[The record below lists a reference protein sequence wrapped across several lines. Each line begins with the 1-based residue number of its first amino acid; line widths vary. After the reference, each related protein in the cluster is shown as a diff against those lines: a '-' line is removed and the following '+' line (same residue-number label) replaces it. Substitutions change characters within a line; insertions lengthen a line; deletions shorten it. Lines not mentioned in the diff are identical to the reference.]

1 MTHMLLQKNDVR
13 SYKSGGSMNVHTR
26 RELSIVS
33 HVITRAQYEIQQQ
46 AGIEVVLIP
55 RYSNKLVEED
65 VKQLFESMCECWN
78 VQLEWVS
85 DKSRANDRPTMRKLL
100 WMAGKKK
107 FPHISYS
114 LLASLTGASD
124 HAGVIK
130 GIRSGY
136 NWLNVKDEKILK
148 YYEPVKSYFE
158 EFKEEQ
164 V

>member
-1 MTHMLLQKNDVR
+1 MLLQKNHATT
-13 SYKSGGSMNVHTR
+13 YKNGSTMNLHTR

-46 AGIEVVLIP
+46 AGIEVILIP
-55 RYSNKLVEED
+55 RYSNKMMEDD
-65 VKQLFESMCECWN
+65 VKQLFEAMCDCWN
-78 VQLEWVS
+78 VQLAWVS

-100 WMAGKKK
+100 WMVGKKK
-107 FPHISYS
+107 FPQMPYS
-114 LLASLTGASD
+114 MLANLTGATD

-136 NWLNVKDEKILK
+136 NWLNVHDEKFLK
-148 YYEPVKSYFE
+148 YYEPVKGYFDE
-158 EFKEEQ
+158 LQPAQ

>member
-1 MTHMLLQKNDVR
+1 MTHMLLQKNHPTT
-13 SYKSGGSMNVHTR
+13 YKNGNTMNVHTR

-46 AGIEVVLIP
+46 AGIEVILIP
-55 RYSNKLVEED
+55 RYSNKMMEDD
-65 VKQLFESMCECWN
+65 VKQLFEAMCDCWN
-78 VQLEWVS
+78 VQLAWVS

-100 WMAGKKK
+100 WMVGKKK
-107 FPHISYS
+107 FPQMPYS
-114 LLASLTGASD
+114 MLANLTGATD

-136 NWLNVKDEKILK
+136 NWLNVQDEKFLK
-148 YYEPVKSYFE
+148 YYEPVKGYFDE
-158 EFKEEQ
+158 LQEEQ